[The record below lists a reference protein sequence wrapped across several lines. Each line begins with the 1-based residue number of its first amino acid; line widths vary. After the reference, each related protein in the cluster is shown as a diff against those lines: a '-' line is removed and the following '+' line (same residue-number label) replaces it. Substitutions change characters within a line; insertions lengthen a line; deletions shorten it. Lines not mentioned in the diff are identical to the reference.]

1 MKRILI
7 TILLLQF
14 SFITAIAQNSVI
26 DSTTVFSVEAY
37 QPFLNEAIK
46 IKKNP
51 SINDTT
57 KIIPQLKYAFINKQ
71 IPVNFEIDP
80 IKPAKIV
87 GEPLK
92 KLYRGYAKVGF
103 GTNTMP
109 LAEIYYN
116 SVRNKEFA
124 WGIDLQHLSSKG
136 VLNIGNSGF
145 SDNHIGLFGNK
156 YTKQFTIKSKFDFN
170 RNAVNYYGIPD
181 NLPKQTFP
189 SEGIENQRFSKYSA
203 SLGLSRNF
211 TDTNQFDYHANIRY
225 HNVNDLFNVSENNVQ
240 FDGKLNKYY
249 KKELYEI
256 GAVINYDKLSNS
268 LDLSNTL
275 SVGLTPQISTQTKKW
290 KFNLGAG
297 LFVNSHEFLEKENNF
312 HFYPMAEF
320 KYNIVDNILI
330 PYVGVKGG
338 IINNNLNT
346 FFNENPFINTDALV
360 LLNSN
365 QKYDA
370 YVGIRGSISNRITFK
385 TSVSKQKIDNQPLYV
400 KEMNT
405 ILQNKFAVI
414 YDEIDF
420 FVVNVELTYQQLEK
434 LKFILTTDYYAYN
447 AKNELEVWHKP
458 QYKSMLSGIY
468 DLEDKIIVRVD
479 FFVLGK
485 QYAKVMETI
494 TTTEGTITR
503 PTSKKLG
510 GVFDANIGFEYRYTK
525 KLSAFVN
532 FNNFFTV
539 RYQRY
544 QDYPMQQFNVMGG
557 LTYSF

>member
-1 MKRILI
+1 
-7 TILLLQF
+7 
-14 SFITAIAQNSVI
+14 
-26 DSTTVFSVEAY
+26 
-37 QPFLNEAIK
+37 
-46 IKKNP
+46 
-51 SINDTT
+51 
-57 KIIPQLKYAFINKQ
+57 
-71 IPVNFEIDP
+71 
-80 IKPAKIV
+80 
-87 GEPLK
+87 
-92 KLYRGYAKVGF
+92 
-103 GTNTMP
+103 
-109 LAEIYYN
+109 
-116 SVRNKEFA
+116 
-124 WGIDLQHLSSKG
+124 
-136 VLNIGNSGF
+136 
-145 SDNHIGLFGNK
+145 
-156 YTKQFTIKSKFDFN
+156 
-170 RNAVNYYGIPD
+170 
-181 NLPKQTFP
+181 
-189 SEGIENQRFSKYSA
+189 
-203 SLGLSRNF
+203 
-211 TDTNQFDYHANIRY
+211 
-225 HNVNDLFNVSENNVQ
+225 
-240 FDGKLNKYY
+240 
-249 KKELYEI
+249 
-256 GAVINYDKLSNS
+256 
-268 LDLSNTL
+268 
-275 SVGLTPQISTQTKKW
+275 
-290 KFNLGAG
+290 
-297 LFVNSHEFLEKENNF
+297 
-312 HFYPMAEF
+312 
-320 KYNIVDNILI
+320 
-330 PYVGVKGG
+330 
-338 IINNNLNT
+338 
-346 FFNENPFINTDALV
+346 
-360 LLNSN
+360 
-365 QKYDA
+365 
-370 YVGIRGSISNRITFK
+370 
-385 TSVSKQKIDNQPLYV
+385 SVSKQKIDNQPLYV